1 MKISKEAKVGILAL
15 VAITILYVGFR
26 FLKGIDFF
34 DPTNTYYVQY
44 NNVDGLSVS
53 NPVKVNGFRVG
64 RVNSI
69 TLQQEGED
77 TRMVVGLEI
86 SNDLE
91 LYEGSEAILSDDGIL
106 GSKSI
111 TLEINKRGN
120 VLEDEGFLLG
130 TVDKSLQEMIQERA
144 DPIVREVDTTLHR
157 VNNILSGLSGSGE
170 KVDRAVEELRET
182 AEVLKYI
189 VIENRRDINAIT
201 SNVQDLT
208 LALNDPES
216 GIRPFMLK
224 LNQMADTINNMEL
237 KETVTNANQA
247 VARLDSIARGLERGE
262 GSLGMLLKDDSLYN
276 NLNRSSEDLDRL
288 LIDVRQNPGRYL
300 DFRFNLLGIGNR

>member
-34 DPTNTYYVQY
+34 DPTNTYYVTY
-44 NNVDGLSVS
+44 NSVDGLSVS
-53 NPVKVNGFRVG
+53 NPVKINGFRVG

-69 TLQQEGED
+69 TLQQDGED
-77 TRMVVGLEI
+77 TKMLVGLEI

-111 TLEINKRGN
+111 TLEINRRGN
-120 VLEDEGFLLG
+120 VLEDEGFLIG

-170 KVDRAVEELRET
+170 KVDRAVDELRET
-182 AEVLKYI
+182 AQLLKYI

-201 SNVQDLT
+201 SNVQSLT
-208 LALNDPES
+208 QALNDPES
-216 GIRPFMLK
+216 GIKPFMVK
-224 LNQMADTINNMEL
+224 LNQMADSLNSLEL

-247 VARLDSIARGLERGE
+247 VARLDNIARGLERGE
-262 GSLGMLLKDDSLYN
+262 GSLGMLLKDDSLYT
-276 NLNRSSEDLDRL
+276 NLNRSSKDLDRL
-288 LIDVRQNPGRYL
+288 LIDVRENPGRYI
-300 DFRFNLLGIGNR
+300 DFRFNFLGIGNR